1 MSLSGWEND
10 EGETRRRT
18 PARLLIPAAVR
29 TMTQACARLR
39 SSRAF
44 PRIREPEGWESGRI
58 RQFGELVYPLG
69 YRGFKSRPLRHRLC

>member
-1 MSLSGWEND
+1 MRAGT
-10 EGETRRRT
+10 G
-18 PARLLIPAAVR
+18 
-29 TMTQACARLR
+29 LR
-39 SSRAF
+39 AFTFRVLCECTLRGVTSVGAQLRFEDPF